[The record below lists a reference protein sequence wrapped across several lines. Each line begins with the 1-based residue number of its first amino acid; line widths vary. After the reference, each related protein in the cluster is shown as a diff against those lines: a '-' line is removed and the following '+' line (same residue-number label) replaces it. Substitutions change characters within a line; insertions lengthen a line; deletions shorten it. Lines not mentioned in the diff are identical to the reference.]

1 MDKLSEPSSSAR
13 TNLSSGIKSETNMDT
28 DIVTDIVLS
37 APTKWEKRYLEI
49 ARQVASWSKDPSRKI
64 GAVIVG
70 NQGQIISQ
78 GFNGF
83 ARGID
88 DTPERY
94 SDRATKYKFVVHAEA
109 NAIYNAIHNGA
120 SPSGATIFVTGL
132 PVCHQCADAIIQTGV
147 KRVVMDTA
155 PGANTCTGWLE
166 SGHLALQKFKEAK
179 VEFKFIDE
187 DLGPQE

>member
-1 MDKLSEPSSSAR
+1 MDLK
-13 TNLSSGIKSETNMDT
+13 MDT
-28 DIVTDIVLS
+28 DIVAV

-49 ARQVASWSKDPSRKI
+49 ARQVAGWSKDPSRKI

-83 ARGID
+83 ARGIA

-94 SDRATKYKFVVHAEA
+94 NDRETKYKYVVHAEA

-132 PVCHQCADAIIQTGV
+132 PVCHQCADAIIQTGI
-147 KRVVMDTA
+147 KLVVMDTR
-155 PGANTCTGWLE
+155 PCTGWLE
-166 SGHLALQKFKEAK
+166 SGNLALQKFKEAR
-179 VEFKFIDE
+179 VEFKFVSTDLE
-187 DLGPQE
+187 DMGVQGV

>member
-1 MDKLSEPSSSAR
+1 
-13 TNLSSGIKSETNMDT
+13 MDT
-28 DIVTDIVLS
+28 DINTEIVLT
-37 APTKWEKRYLEI
+37 APTKWEKRYLDL
-49 ARQVASWSKDPSRKI
+49 AKSVASWSRDPSRKI

-147 KRVVMDTA
+147 KRVVMDTVPCA
-155 PGANTCTGWLE
+155 KSCTGWLE

-187 DLGPQE
+187 DLGVQE

>member
-1 MDKLSEPSSSAR
+1 
-13 TNLSSGIKSETNMDT
+13 MDT
-28 DIVTDIVLS
+28 DNVLT
-37 APTKWEKRYLEI
+37 APTKWEKRYLEL
-49 ARQVASWSKDPSRKI
+49 AKSVASWSRDPSRKI

-70 NQGQIISQ
+70 NHGQIISQ

-83 ARGID
+83 ARGVD

-94 SDRATKYKFVVHAEA
+94 GDRETKYKFVVHAEA

-147 KRVVMDTA
+147 KRVVMDTL
-155 PGANTCTGWLE
+155 PCTGWEE
-166 SGHLALQKFKEAK
+166 SGNLALQKFKEAQ
-179 VEFKFIDE
+179 VEFKFVSTDLEDLE
-187 DLGPQE
+187 DLGAQE

>member
-1 MDKLSEPSSSAR
+1 MGKLSEPSSSAR

-28 DIVTDIVLS
+28 DIVLT

-49 ARQVASWSKDPSRKI
+49 ARQVAGWSKDPSRKI

-94 SDRATKYKFVVHAEA
+94 SDRATKYNFVVHAEA

-147 KRVVMDTA
+147 KRVVMDTV
-155 PGANTCTGWLE
+155 PCEGWFA
-166 SGHLALQKFKEAK
+166 SGHLALQKFKEAH

-187 DLGPQE
+187 DLGVQE

>member
-1 MDKLSEPSSSAR
+1 
-13 TNLSSGIKSETNMDT
+13 MDT
-28 DIVTDIVLS
+28 DNVLT

-49 ARQVASWSKDPSRKI
+49 ARQVAGWSKDPSRKI

-83 ARGID
+83 ARGIA

-94 SDRATKYKFVVHAEA
+94 DDRETKYKYVVHAEA
-109 NAIYNAIHNGA
+109 NAIYNAINNSA
-120 SPSGATIFVTGL
+120 SPRGATIFVTGL

-147 KRVVMDTA
+147 KRVVMDTQ
-155 PGANTCTGWLE
+155 PCTGWEE
-166 SGHLALQKFKEAK
+166 SGNLALQKFKEAQ
-179 VEFKFIDE
+179 VEFKFVSEDLEDLE
-187 DLGPQE
+187 DLGAPE

>member
-1 MDKLSEPSSSAR
+1 
-13 TNLSSGIKSETNMDT
+13 MDT
-28 DIVTDIVLS
+28 DISTDIVAV
-37 APTKWEKRYLEI
+37 APTKWEKRYLDL
-49 ARQVASWSKDPSRKI
+49 AKSVASWSRDPSRKI

-83 ARGID
+83 ARGIA

-94 SDRATKYKFVVHAEA
+94 DDRETKYKFVIHAEA

-147 KRVVMDTA
+147 KRVVMDT
-155 PGANTCTGWLE
+155 PPCTGWLE
-166 SGHLALQKFKEAK
+166 SGNLALQKFKEAQ
-179 VEFKFIDE
+179 VEFKFVSE
-187 DLGPQE
+187 DLGVQE

>member
-1 MDKLSEPSSSAR
+1 MNTD
-13 TNLSSGIKSETNMDT
+13 NDT
-28 DIVTDIVLS
+28 DISTEIDVV

-83 ARGID
+83 SHGIA

-94 SDRATKYKFVVHAEA
+94 NDRETKYKYIVHAEA

-120 SPSGATIFVTGL
+120 SPSAATIFVTGL
-132 PVCHQCADAIIQTGV
+132 PVCHQCADAIIQTGI
-147 KRVVMDTA
+147 KRVVMDTR
-155 PGANTCTGWLE
+155 PCTGWLE
-166 SGHLALQKFKEAK
+166 SGNLALQKFKEAQ

-187 DLGPQE
+187 NLGVQE

>member
-1 MDKLSEPSSSAR
+1 
-13 TNLSSGIKSETNMDT
+13 MDT
-28 DIVTDIVLS
+28 DIVTDIVLT
-37 APTKWEKRYLEI
+37 APTKWEKRYLDL
-49 ARQVASWSKDPSRKI
+49 AKSVASWSRDPSRKI

-70 NQGQIISQ
+70 SHGQIISQ

-155 PGANTCTGWLE
+155 PCANTCAGWLE

-187 DLGPQE
+187 DLGVQE